1 MNQNEIELAFIGSL
15 INGREEMEIAL
26 EQGIESEYF
35 SDNNARRI
43 FEISKELYT
52 AKKDIDISLIGSNVS
67 EKEKDSIFRYLKES
81 GGKIETPH
89 TNEFAIEAY
98 RSISEKKNKRTL

>member
-35 SDNNARRI
+35 
-43 FEISKELYT
+43 
-52 AKKDIDISLIGSNVS
+52 LIIML
-67 EKEKDSIFRYLKES
+67 EEFLKYLKS
-81 GGKIETPH
+81 YIQQRKI
-89 TNEFAIEAY
+89 
-98 RSISEKKNKRTL
+98 